1 MTSPSILILV
11 RAGRDSL
18 HRSWSHL
25 CHQIADVA
33 VSTYDDTDW
42 SGPDVNYLHHV
53 PGGKFC
59 GIKQFFEEGFC
70 TSVR

>member
-53 PGGKFC
+53 PGENSAVSSSSSKN
-59 GIKQFFEEGFC
+59 IPI
-70 TSVR
+70 